1 MIKTL
6 LALACAGALAAC
18 STTSPDVISRGDAQ
32 RLSSVL
38 SATVESVRDVT
49 VEGESGAVGAATGA
63 IVLGTAGASVGGKR
77 EQVAV
82 GTLAAVLG
90 GVIGHAIERNATREV
105 AQEIIV
111 RLANGERRAVVQAKG
126 AEAFRAG
133 DAVTLVT
140 TAGKVRVTLDARAAP
155 QGS

>member
-1 MIKTL
+1 MIKIACTL
-6 LALACAGALAAC
+6 AIVALLGAC
-18 STTSPDVISRGDAQ
+18 STTSPDVISRSDAQ
-32 RLSSVL
+32 RMSSVL
-38 SATVESVRDVT
+38 SATVESVREVT

-63 IVLGTAGASVGGKR
+63 VVLGTAGASVGGKR

-82 GTLAAVLG
+82 GALAAVLG

-126 AEAFRAG
+126 AESFRAG
-133 DAVTLVT
+133 DPVTLVT
-140 TAGKVRVTLDARAAP
+140 TGGKVRVTLDTRAASLP
-155 QGS
+155 

>member
-1 MIKTL
+1 
-6 LALACAGALAAC
+6 
-18 STTSPDVISRGDAQ
+18 
-32 RLSSVL
+32 
-38 SATVESVRDVT
+38 
-49 VEGESGAVGAATGA
+49 VGAATGA

-140 TAGKVRVTLDARAAP
+140 TAGKVRVTLDARATP